1 MTRKLLKLIRCNI
14 SGEDEDED
22 PQQQQQQQQQEQHQ
36 EQHLK
41 LKSVEQVYDMIT

>member
-1 MTRKLLKLIRCNI
+1 MTKKLLKLIRCNI

-22 PQQQQQQQQQEQHQ
+22 PQQQQKQQQQEQQ
-36 EQHLK
+36 LK

>member
-22 PQQQQQQQQQEQHQ
+22 PQQQQQQQQHQ